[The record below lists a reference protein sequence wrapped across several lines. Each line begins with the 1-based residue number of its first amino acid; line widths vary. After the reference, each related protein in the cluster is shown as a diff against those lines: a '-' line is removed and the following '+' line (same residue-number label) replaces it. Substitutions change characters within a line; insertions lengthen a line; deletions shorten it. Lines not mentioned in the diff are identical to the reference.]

1 MDYVWAVLFVVCLLV
16 GWCLTL
22 FSMPG
27 NWVMV
32 AAAALYAWLSPDE
45 SQTVVAL
52 SWWIVLTLVGLAGL
66 GELVE
71 FGAGALG
78 AKTTGGSKRGAVLAI
93 VGSLVGSIVGGFV
106 GLPFLPTV
114 VGLLVAVVLFA
125 AIGSLAG
132 AMIGE
137 AWKGKGLNETLKV
150 GHAAFWG
157 RILGTMA
164 KVVIA
169 SVMVATGT
177 LPLFF

>member
-1 MDYVWAVLFVVCLLV
+1 MDYVWAVLLVLCLLV

-32 AAAALYAWLSPDE
+32 AAAALYAWLGPVE
-45 SQTVVAL
+45 SQTVMAL
-52 SWWIVLTLVGLAGL
+52 SWWVVLTLLGLAGL
-66 GELVE
+66 GELAE
-71 FGAGALG
+71 LGAGALG
-78 AKTTGGSKRGAVLAI
+78 AKKTGGSKRGAVLAI
-93 VGSLVGSIVGGFV
+93 VGSFVGSIVGGIV
-106 GLPFLPTV
+106 GLPFLPTI
-114 VGLLVAVVLFA
+114 VGALVAVVLFA

-137 AWKGKGLNETLKV
+137 VWKGKGLSETLKV

-164 KVVIA
+164 KVMIA
-169 SVMVATGT
+169 SVMVVTGT
-177 LPLFF
+177 APLFF